1 MSELVAKLLKER
13 ERRPGQRD
21 DETKAQFFWRVLRES
36 IRETSKLVAKADA
49 RDIQIAH
56 GVHHLR
62 KINHLDPIRSV
73 LYNSEKAEYLT
84 INNQGFNIF
93 YLDGRYKDRIEPEE
107 HVDKLL
113 YARSAKRYVGWID
126 DEEYLKVFQDDFE
139 LISEAKSPFKISCVA
154 YNDHQGEIV
163 SAGQGHVLSWCFR
176 YGAKHLIQKKI
187 TTEGL
192 PANDNYW
199 LIALEETASRTQR
212 CFVACDSNVAVVNLF
227 EGTVLSYR
235 KNLHVRNISCILFF
249 NPLKYLITG
258 ARDGSIK
265 VWDDGWDLRLVFVG
279 HRGPVTA
286 LAIFPY
292 GPSIMSG
299 SEDCTIRVWSME
311 TYDEVDLIQTNDPVE
326 GLGTVLNNDNI
337 HSYSANTVHLWR
349 LRQIHN
355 LFTAIGSK
363 VVQIKTTNHP
373 DVPTRVMCTSRNGTV
388 RIVTPGTG
396 DVITSFIA
404 GSGKQVVD
412 AAYASA
418 QEILFV
424 ALRNGDILRA
434 DASTNPCR
442 IVHRVNTKLA
452 SDKETINCICLYEY
466 VVQSTLQND
475 SWKGIM
481 KSLKATK
488 SAQQGK
494 IQSKDRTLLIAG
506 RKDGCISVLDW
517 KTLTTLYKT
526 DAHGLKGVLGI
537 VANPKNDQLIT
548 SGMDFGM
555 MDDNVLKIWR
565 VFPFAEESL
574 APLMSIY
581 CAHTPL
587 HMSVM
592 KNTLCVAFQDPS
604 SVTYSL
610 VHYNLLTKSRNDHS
624 PDEDHIDTVT
634 GLACNPRMRYFAS
647 SSLDG
652 TIKIWDEYN
661 RLIRSIKLNA
671 EPYSLNFCTDR
682 GDLLVGIG
690 NHVHRIDHT
699 SYLPRPF
706 LRKMVS
712 MIFHPPSSEDVIPYD
727 EDLSRALSPLGKKR
741 LKTAHS
747 SIFKFDNFVD
757 VLTKEETEELSR
769 EKKVKEEAFAVLAE
783 REMELQ
789 RLRDGKLHSS
799 KWQPPP
805 RDTSASSRI
814 KNDAFRRYWHS
825 MHLHTD
831 KPRIPAED
839 DFNPDGGDSDGESE
853 APWVPEIEPNG
864 FFPPLSTARR
874 PRPPKRE
881 ARNGGGRR
889 YEEVEGEEGGINPPI
904 HPSGFIPNSIL
915 LRLLWPPEER
925 KISTESPYR
934 PPQLTESQLAEIA
947 TRKKQFMESPER
959 VFVWDEEEEDI
970 ELPKEDT
977 SSQNQDREPSEI
989 SLELEMS
996 PKSSLA
1002 DKFNIDLTRSP
1013 SPKEIPPEEPT
1024 PEPEVQPQEPV
1035 EEPKGTPPPVVP
1047 EPVVPVVE
1055 EKQPSP
1061 EPKSPSPPPP
1071 PPSPPR
1077 PPTPLPVFI
1086 SQFIGSEWFD
1096 EYFPNASSRTFP
1108 KPWTVTAFINML
1120 LRLIKISDYAMK
1132 TPICFAILKL
1142 HQQEPLTAA
1151 PLVVETILSILNRG
1165 NGPSYQEEDQK
1176 EFVVAAIHMMRD
1188 FGIHT
1193 IDVVVELMCLF
1204 LDGDKDIRELVGEC
1218 FFNMGLNDDH
1228 NYFFKEMDSW
1238 DIWNIEEENRK
1249 PELTGMCR
1257 KWLEKWMSHFKSHLK
1272 KTIEQLKKGKVQGS
1286 IQRAPKKSSPASS
1299 ASSKSILKKSDQ
1311 SDGSSP
1317 FNDKASESGLSEVT
1331 SEGSKGKYSPAPPSE
1346 PQQLT
1351 VTFDVPPDASS
1362 IENATPIE
1370 AINYFVEIELERYLE
1385 KMRLAKAREEAAKD
1399 QASEKNTIVVLPKIQ
1414 GGSASSLVGRESF
1427 DDDLE
1432 SRFSYS
1438 RELQFDDQKSP
1449 GLSSTGFKTAREL
1462 FEDMLSKPNLV
1473 RLGETH
1479 TSRCNPHRSTN
1490 FQRDFKLPP
1499 IIQHASQLPAVD
1511 GLYKFTNKIDFPMKT
1526 FYMNPFPGPIDL
1538 YEELHQPILLTLK
1551 SSQKYFMPQDSIV
1564 NPENFR

>member
-227 EGTVLSYR
+227 EVSHHR
-235 KNLHVRNISCILFF
+235 
-249 NPLKYLITG
+249 

-373 DVPTRVMCTSRNGTV
+373 DL
-388 RIVTPGTG
+388 PGTG

-475 SWKGIM
+475 SWKDIM

-548 SGMDFGM
+548 SGM
-555 MDDNVLKIWR
+555 DNVLKIWR

-747 SIFKFDNFVD
+747 SIFRFDNFVD

-769 EKKVKEEAFAVLAE
+769 EKKVKEE
-783 REMELQ
+783 
-789 RLRDGKLHSS
+789 
-799 KWQPPP
+799 
-805 RDTSASSRI
+805 T
-814 KNDAFRRYWHS
+814 
-825 MHLHTD
+825 

-853 APWVPEIEPNG
+853 APWVPEIEPKG

-874 PRPPKRE
+874 PRPPKRKQGM
-881 ARNGGGRR
+881 ADGTRR
-889 YEEVEGEEGGINPPI
+889 LRVKKEESI
-904 HPSGFIPNSIL
+904 HRFIHLDSFQTPSSYDYSG
-915 LRLLWPPEER
+915 
-925 KISTESPYR
+925 
-934 PPQLTESQLAEIA
+934 PQ
-947 TRKKQFMESPER
+947 RR
-959 VFVWDEEEEDI
+959 G
-970 ELPKEDT
+970 
-977 SSQNQDREPSEI
+977 
-989 SLELEMS
+989 
-996 PKSSLA
+996 
-1002 DKFNIDLTRSP
+1002 RSP
-1013 SPKEIPPEEPT
+1013 
-1024 PEPEVQPQEPV
+1024 
-1035 EEPKGTPPPVVP
+1035 
-1047 EPVVPVVE
+1047 
-1055 EKQPSP
+1055 
-1061 EPKSPSPPPP
+1061 
-1071 PPSPPR
+1071 
-1077 PPTPLPVFI
+1077 
-1086 SQFIGSEWFD
+1086 
-1096 EYFPNASSRTFP
+1096 
-1108 KPWTVTAFINML
+1108 
-1120 LRLIKISDYAMK
+1120 
-1132 TPICFAILKL
+1132 
-1142 HQQEPLTAA
+1142 
-1151 PLVVETILSILNRG
+1151 
-1165 NGPSYQEEDQK
+1165 
-1176 EFVVAAIHMMRD
+1176 
-1188 FGIHT
+1188 
-1193 IDVVVELMCLF
+1193 
-1204 LDGDKDIRELVGEC
+1204 
-1218 FFNMGLNDDH
+1218 
-1228 NYFFKEMDSW
+1228 
-1238 DIWNIEEENRK
+1238 
-1249 PELTGMCR
+1249 
-1257 KWLEKWMSHFKSHLK
+1257 
-1272 KTIEQLKKGKVQGS
+1272 
-1286 IQRAPKKSSPASS
+1286 
-1299 ASSKSILKKSDQ
+1299 Q
-1311 SDGSSP
+1311 S
-1317 FNDKASESGLSEVT
+1317 
-1331 SEGSKGKYSPAPPSE
+1331 
-1346 PQQLT
+1346 
-1351 VTFDVPPDASS
+1351 
-1362 IENATPIE
+1362 
-1370 AINYFVEIELERYLE
+1370 
-1385 KMRLAKAREEAAKD
+1385 
-1399 QASEKNTIVVLPKIQ
+1399 
-1414 GGSASSLVGRESF
+1414 
-1427 DDDLE
+1427 
-1432 SRFSYS
+1432 
-1438 RELQFDDQKSP
+1438 
-1449 GLSSTGFKTAREL
+1449 
-1462 FEDMLSKPNLV
+1462 
-1473 RLGETH
+1473 
-1479 TSRCNPHRSTN
+1479 
-1490 FQRDFKLPP
+1490 
-1499 IIQHASQLPAVD
+1499 
-1511 GLYKFTNKIDFPMKT
+1511 
-1526 FYMNPFPGPIDL
+1526 
-1538 YEELHQPILLTLK
+1538 LLTDLH
-1551 SSQKYFMPQDSIV
+1551 
-1564 NPENFR
+1564 N